1 MLVTK
6 VGCKFALLYI
16 QVFKGAI
23 VRRTETAEETA
34 EILSKFYQMSGGRMN
49 CQQMIN
55 MVQFDCSL
63 LEYKEFSLLV
73 CLDQYHSVS

>member
-1 MLVTK
+1 M
-6 VGCKFALLYI
+6 
-16 QVFKGAI
+16 
-23 VRRTETAEETA
+23 RRTETAEETA

-49 CQQMIN
+49 YYQMIN

-63 LEYKEFSLLV
+63 LEYNEFSLLV